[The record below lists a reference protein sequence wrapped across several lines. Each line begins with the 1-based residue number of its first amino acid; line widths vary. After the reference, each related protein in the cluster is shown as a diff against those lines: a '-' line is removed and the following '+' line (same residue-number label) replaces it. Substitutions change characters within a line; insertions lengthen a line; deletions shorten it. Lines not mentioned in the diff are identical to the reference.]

1 MRSFPPD
8 VLVINR
14 DDVRHIR
21 FVQSRQSV
29 TVSGFSKTVFPQS
42 PFDQSW
48 TPTLTEPE
56 VLRSAIERLRARRR
70 FDRASVLLPDSWF
83 RTQIVELDSLPESRT
98 RQEEALRWV
107 LRKSMP
113 NRQEQVRLA
122 WQVISKSSGRTKV
135 MVLFGLEKSIQAIE
149 SAIRGAEISPILV
162 EPAGL
167 NLWNAIAMGEDK
179 QGERLLV
186 IVESGELTMI
196 LFRDDEPLFLRSKKI
211 DDMQS
216 LTTELRLS
224 ASFLRSQRGVSDFA
238 RVWVAGEDA
247 TDELVDLISREVGTA
262 AERPTPSDL
271 GIQDSSELDG
281 SGTTIMSALGVFAA

>member
-21 FVQSRQSV
+21 FVQSRQAV
-29 TVSGFSKTVFPQS
+29 TVSGFSKSVFPES
-42 PFDQSW
+42 PFDESW
-48 TPTLTEPE
+48 TPALTAPE

-83 RTQIVELDSLPESRT
+83 RTQIVELDSLPESRA
-98 RQEEALRWV
+98 RQEEAVRWV

-135 MVLFGLEKSIQAIE
+135 LVLFGLEKSIEAIE
-149 SAIRGAEISPILV
+149 SAIRAAAISPILV
-162 EPAGL
+162 EPTGL
-167 NLWNAIAMGEDK
+167 NLWNAIAIGEDE

-211 DDMQS
+211 DNMQS

-224 ASFLRSQRGVSDFA
+224 TSFLRSQRGVSDFA

-262 AERPTPSDL
+262 AERPTLSDL
-271 GIQDSSELDG
+271 GIQGSSELD
-281 SGTTIMSALGVFAA
+281 SSVTTVMSAMGVFAA